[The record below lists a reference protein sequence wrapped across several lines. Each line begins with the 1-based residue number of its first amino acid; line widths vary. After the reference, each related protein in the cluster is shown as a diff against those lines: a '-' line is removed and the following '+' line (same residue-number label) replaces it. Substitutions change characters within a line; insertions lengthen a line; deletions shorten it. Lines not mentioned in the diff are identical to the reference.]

1 MHKIRRRM
9 ELCYYNISKLF
20 GETIQYKLKVDY
32 NKFNMYN
39 VKSRLRTGEL
49 QPEAGGK
56 SGSALV
62 SRNAV
67 LIFLGSTIMHL
78 CLSVCLSS
86 IYVKVGNMRRMKG
99 KEW

>member
-1 MHKIRRRM
+1 M
-9 ELCYYNISKLF
+9 ELCYYNISKISKPF

-39 VKSRLRTGEL
+39 VKSRLRTIEL
-49 QPEAGGK
+49 QPEARGNLDLPGN
-56 SGSALV
+56 LF
-62 SRNAV
+62 SRNTV

-86 IYVKVGNMRRMKG
+86 IYVKIGNMKRMKS